1 MKKHGITIAVWIF
14 ILAAWTLITSF
25 KILSPTLIP
34 SPIRV
39 ASTFKAILISGY
51 NGISFWTHL
60 GMTLFR
66 LFSAI
71 LLAILTGVPLGMLSG
86 SSNKIYQVVDSLIQF
101 YRPIPPLAYYTLLIL
116 WFGIGETSKIILLY
130 LAALAPIYIST
141 VEGVHDIN
149 PEYLFSASSLG
160 ANKKYTFFHVVFPAS
175 LPLIFTG
182 IRTAIGVTFSTLVS
196 AEMVASTSGIG
207 WMVIDA
213 SKYLKSDVIFLGII
227 LLGIIGY
234 LIDVILKRVQER
246 FIYWS

>member
-1 MKKHGITIAVWIF
+1 MKKHGITFAVWVF
-14 ILAAWTLITSF
+14 IISIWALITSLQ
-25 KILSPTLIP
+25 IISPTLIP
-34 SPIRV
+34 SPVRV
-39 ASTFKAILISGY
+39 ALVFKAILISGY
-51 NGISFWTHL
+51 NGIPFWIHL

-66 LFSAI
+66 LMIAI
-71 LLAILTGVPLGMLSG
+71 TLAVLTAVPLGMLSG
-86 SSNKIYQVVDSLIQF
+86 ISDKIYQAIDSIVQF

-130 LAALAPIYIST
+130 LAAFAPIYISS
-141 VEGVHDIN
+141 VEGVHNIN
-149 PEYLFSASSLG
+149 PEYLLSAYSLG
-160 ANKKYTFFHVVFPAS
+160 AHTKYTFFHVIFPAS

-182 IRTAIGVTFSTLVS
+182 IRTAVGVTFSTLVS

-234 LIDVILKRVQER
+234 FTDIILKKIQSKY
-246 FIYWS
+246 IYWT